1 MIPYHRTFDAMAGM
15 FGWMFRVAGVPF
27 GFLEGRTFLE
37 IGTGQYMNHPLC
49 ALVCGASEA
58 TTYDIK
64 DNRKLDSIYE
74 PFNDIVMANRFL
86 SELTTHSD
94 FNDKTKNIR
103 DLVDQVKFT
112 TVFPEE
118 KYDIVFSYSMLEHVN
133 NEDIDNMFL
142 KIRSVSS
149 GITLHYIDLLDPH
162 KSNNIDFIEWAN
174 RFSELDWEVKHC
186 ASDNGSYTI
195 IKTTL

>member
-1 MIPYHRTFDAMAGM
+1 MAGM
-15 FGWMFRVAGVPF
+15 FGWMFRKVGM
-27 GFLEGRTFLE
+27 GLGSLYGKSFLE
-37 IGTGQYMNHPLC
+37 IGTGQYLNHPVA
-49 ALVCGASEA
+49 ALVCGAAEA

-74 PFNDIVMANRFL
+74 PFEDIAMANRFL

-118 KYDIVFSYSMLEHVN
+118 TYDIVFSYSMLEHVN
-133 NEDIDNMFL
+133 DEDIDSL
-142 KIRSVSS
+142 LLEIRYVSS
-149 GITLHYIDLLDPH
+149 DITLHYIDITDPH
-162 KSNNIDFIEWAN
+162 RSNNLGFIQWSN
-174 RFSELDWEVKHC
+174 RFSELDWKVKYC
-186 ASDNGSYTI
+186 ASDDGAYTI